1 MARKSDSWYF
11 ENLSAC
17 ADYAVQAVE
26 MLTKVMHDFDHA
38 QLENNMAEMHKIE
51 QASDDKR
58 HELLDVLV
66 SAFITPIEREDLA
79 SLSAN
84 LDDVID
90 CIEGVMQRLYY
101 NNVPEVTNGA
111 IEMVDL
117 LEKVVL
123 EMHDLVDEMPNFK
136 KSKTLHDHVI
146 KINDIE
152 SEADDVFIRIMR
164 ELHTESHDPLK
175 VISVREIYMYLEYSV
190 DHVEHVAD
198 LVDSIVMQN
207 S

>member
-17 ADYAVQAVE
+17 ADYAVQAAE

-38 QLENNMAEMHKIE
+38 QLETNMEEMHKIE

-84 LDDVID
+84 LDDVVD
-90 CIEGVMQRLYY
+90 CVEGVLQRLYY
-101 NNVPEVTNGA
+101 NNVPEVTKGA
-111 IEMVDL
+111 LEMVEL
-117 LEKVVL
+117 LVQEAHQMKEL
-123 EMHDLVDEMPNFK
+123 IDELPNFK

-152 SEADDVFIRIMR
+152 SQADDVYIRIMR
-164 ELHTESHDPLK
+164 ELHVECNDPLK
-175 VISVREIYMYLEYSV
+175 VISVREIYMYLEYCV
-190 DHVEHVAD
+190 DHVEEVAD
-198 LVDSIVMQN
+198 HVDSIVMQN

>member
-1 MARKSDSWYF
+1 MAKKDSWYF
-11 ENLSAC
+11 ENLSAV

-26 MLTKVMHDFDHA
+26 LLSKIMHNYDPNEVD
-38 QLENNMAEMHKIE
+38 NYISDMHNIE

-66 SAFITPIEREDLA
+66 TAFITPIEREDL
-79 SLSAN
+79 SRLSSN

-90 CIEGVMQRLYY
+90 CIESVLHRLYY
-101 NNVPEVTNGA
+101 NNVTETTPGG
-111 IEMVDL
+111 IEMVEL
-117 LEKVVL
+117 LTQAVK

-136 KSKTLHDHVI
+136 KYKQLHEHVI

-152 SEADDVFIRIMR
+152 SQADEVFVRIMR
-164 ELHTESHDPLK
+164 ELHTKEKDALK
-175 VISVREIYMYLEYSV
+175 VLSRREIYMYLEYCV
-190 DHVEHVAD
+190 DACEHVGD
-198 LVDSIVMQN
+198 LVDTIVMQN